1 MEKIAPITILEYIKA
16 SIDIYVDL
24 RADELL
30 KNKTNKNKKENNNS
44 NTSDNEYLE
53 DLETSPNEYEKLLRK
68 HEADIRNYIKVI
80 FIIKISNNLVKS
92 NFIFYL

>member
-1 MEKIAPITILEYIKA
+1 MEKIAPITILEYIKT

-30 KNKTNKNKKENNNS
+30 KNRSKKINKKNKTNYS
-44 NTSDNEYLE
+44 NTSDNEDLE
-53 DLETSPNEYEKLLRK
+53 ESETSPNEYEKLLRK

-80 FIIKISNNLVKS
+80 F
-92 NFIFYL
+92 Y